1 MADNQTLAERLQQ
14 YAALKQAISNY
25 VLEAEDEVASALETF
40 SAEQLSRWAKPT
52 LSGLNRSDLAV
63 DMFLSEGQV
72 ANRSVIDRFLHSVP
86 TEAGLSAG
94 DRTWLQQWKTSFN
107 GLFVV
112 REVFADGYSLMN
124 WLTEK
129 TYRVFPSPLQA
140 AETLER
146 IAVGEIVLARL
157 LPLTATDWV
166 FSGPITLLG
175 KLGEPKLAVA
185 IGNFKQ
191 WFPEHLYGDA
201 PELKEAAWESVKQHY
216 DEFLAFFGA
225 AKVTLSGYELNQKIQ
240 TYQAQASEK
249 QLAAAGIDSSKSL
262 GEIAQDAGI
271 SAEEILETVDAA
283 GEEGKIA
290 KKLLESK
297 RSLKMV
303 MPTVT
308 LPDELRKA
316 EAVTV
321 LVHPRWGQMFFKDY
335 SRLET
340 LLDQS
345 LDKSHESSLAADAKK
360 AAEEQ
365 AALDRLVQK
374 YLQDE
379 QANLYVWQT
388 LAQSHPQPLEAAL
401 QRVLNNPSFDISS
414 DLEQALSQAGKSLTP
429 KLPDSASVPVHL
441 HNLFESALKAVGKS
455 AAKNKSAKKKAS
467 AKKSG
472 FGA

>member
-1 MADNQTLAERLQQ
+1 MVDRQTASKRLQQ
-14 YAALKQAISNY
+14 YSALKQALSNF
-25 VLEAEDEVASALETF
+25 VLEAENEVAVALEAF

-52 LSGLNRSDLAV
+52 LSGLNRTDLAI

-72 ANRSVIDRFLHSVP
+72 ADRSVVDLFLQA
-86 TEAGLSAG
+86 EDGLSAS
-94 DRTWLQQWKTSFN
+94 DRTYLQQWSASFN

-112 REVFADGYSLMN
+112 REVLADGYSLMN

-129 TYRVFPSPLQA
+129 TYRVFPSPSQA

-201 PELKEAAWESVKQHY
+201 PELKEAAWDSVKQHY
-216 DEFLAFFGA
+216 DDFLAFFGA
-225 AKVTLSGYELNQKIQ
+225 AKVTLSGHELNQKFQ
-240 TYQAQASEK
+240 AYQAQSSEK

-262 GEIAQDAGI
+262 REMAQDAGI
-271 SAEEILETVDAA
+271 SEEEILETVDAA
-283 GEEGKIA
+283 GEEGKVA
-290 KKLLESK
+290 KQLLESK

-303 MPTVT
+303 MPKVT

-340 LLDQS
+340 LLTQFDSSS
-345 LDKSHESSLAADAKK
+345 LDGTDENT
-360 AAEEQ
+360 EGQ
-365 AALDRLVQK
+365 AALDRLIQK

-379 QANLYVWQT
+379 QANIHVWQT
-388 LAQSHPQPLEAAL
+388 LAQSHAKPLESAL
-401 QRVLNNPSFDISS
+401 QRVLNNPKFNLAS
-414 DLEQALSQAGKSLTP
+414 DLDQALSQAGKSPTP
-429 KLPDSASVPVHL
+429 RLPDSASVPVHL

-455 AAKNKSAKKKAS
+455 AAKNKGAKKKAP